1 MVAMMVVHGSGG
13 GSHTSSFAQRRGAAR
28 EGGGGDGGGSSGA
41 QMPCREQLAPRRG
54 VGGKV
59 VAAAVGHCAGTDDLF
74 MISISV
80 GLVGAGERDK
90 HDDAMGG
97 TSLTPLLN
105 LIADPVVQPRAGRRT
120 GSEFSVKLLAPTC
133 CAVLCMQCMQLQ
145 VMM

>member
-1 MVAMMVVHGSGG
+1 M
-13 GSHTSSFAQRRGAAR
+13 AR

-41 QMPCREQLAPRRG
+41 PL
-54 VGGKV
+54 
-59 VAAAVGHCAGTDDLF
+59 
-74 MISISV
+74 ISISV

-90 HDDAMGG
+90 HDDAVGG

-120 GSEFSVKLLAPTC
+120 GSEFLVKLLAPTC

>member
-1 MVAMMVVHGSGG
+1 M
-13 GSHTSSFAQRRGAAR
+13 
-28 EGGGGDGGGSSGA
+28 
-41 QMPCREQLAPRRG
+41 
-54 VGGKV
+54 

-105 LIADPVVQPRAGRRT
+105 LIADPVVQPRAGGADGLRV
-120 GSEFSVKLLAPTC
+120 FSTEYATVNVYSSHRGLRSAY
-133 CAVLCMQCMQLQ
+133 
-145 VMM
+145 